1 MQVIHFR
8 VATAVVGVFLFAG
21 THHAAQSTPQGKA
34 PVVAEIAPDQWGTP
48 PWLRE
53 ADTRPEKNENGGE
66 ERPEKR
72 KDEEP
77 VETDRDA
84 FTPVTKTAGKGL
96 FILESAYTYID
107 EHGVPA
113 THSFP
118 ELLLRYG
125 LTDRVEVRLGWNYEV
140 GGGGN
145 DVSGSSEDPRAD
157 QSRLSREYRLS
168 YGLKAALTEQNGWIP
183 SSAFILQ
190 ASTPTGGASNNTE
203 LFGTYV
209 FGWEFANRWRWDSA
223 IRYALASENGDHF
236 NVWAPSTVLRIPL
249 GERLGVH
256 AEYFGLF
263 SDGKSVDY
271 VRHYISPGFR
281 YLITPN
287 LEVGARVGWGLNEQA
302 ARFFSNVGFGWRF

>member
-1 MQVIHFR
+1 MQ
-8 VATAVVGVFLFAG
+8 
-21 THHAAQSTPQGKA
+21 
-34 PVVAEIAPDQWGTP
+34 D
-48 PWLRE
+48 
-53 ADTRPEKNENGGE
+53 PETGE
-66 ERPEKR
+66 ERRTPREEGR
-72 KDEEP
+72 REESSEEP

-107 EHGVPA
+107 DRHVPA

-125 LTDRVEVRLGWNYEV
+125 LTDRIELRLGWNYEV

-168 YGLKAALTEQNGWIP
+168 YGLKAAVTDQDRWIP
-183 SSAFILQ
+183 SSTFILQ

-203 LFGTYV
+203 LFATYV
-209 FGWEFANRWRWDSA
+209 FGWEFPNRWRWDSS
-223 IRYALASENGDHF
+223 IRYALASENGDNF

-256 AEYFGLF
+256 VEYFGLF
-263 SDGKSVDY
+263 SDGKASDF
-271 VRHYISPGFR
+271 VRHYFSPGFR

>member
-1 MQVIHFR
+1 VTRI
-8 VATAVVGVFLFAG
+8 TLAVLAAAFLAAPRL
-21 THHAAQSTPQGKA
+21 AAQSVPPPHRA
-34 PVVAEIAPDQWGTP
+34 PAAEETAPDQWGTP

-53 ADTRPEKNENGGE
+53 NEARPERKEDQGE
-66 ERPEKR
+66 ERSEKR
-72 KDEEP
+72 KEEEP

-96 FILESAYTYID
+96 FILESAYSFID
-107 EHGVPA
+107 DRHVPP

-125 LTDRVEVRLGWNYEV
+125 LTDRIELRLGWNYEV

-168 YGLKAALTEQNGWIP
+168 YGLKAALNDQDGLIP
-183 SSAFILQ
+183 ASTVILQ

-203 LFGTYV
+203 LFTTYV
-209 FGWEFANRWRWDSA
+209 FGWEFPNRWRWDSA

-236 NVWAPSTVLRIPL
+236 NVWAPSTVLRVPL

-256 AEYFGLF
+256 VEYFGLF
-263 SDGKSVDY
+263 SDGKAIDF
-271 VRHYISPGFR
+271 VRHYFSPGFR

-287 LEVGARVGWGLNEQA
+287 LEVGARVGWGLNEQS